1 VSVRIDRPLARVA
14 ELVMDRPEALNA
26 VSTAQARAITAACA
40 ELTADPALSVVII
53 RSAVERAF
61 CVGADLK
68 ERASFSDDDLRAQR
82 PITQAAYGS
91 VLNLAMPTIAAVE
104 GFALG
109 GGCELALS
117 CDVII
122 ASTTAVLGLP
132 EVGVGLVPGGGGT
145 QLLPRRV
152 GPHRAAEM
160 IFTGR
165 QVGAAEA
172 LSRGLVDQLV
182 DRGQAGAAAREL
194 AAVIASKSPA
204 ALRNAKAALRQG
216 ADVDLATAMLIE
228 NDAWERTAFSADRVE
243 GIAAFSDRRA
253 PRWPDPR

>member
-1 VSVRIDRPLARVA
+1 
-14 ELVMDRPEALNA
+14 MDRPEALNA
-26 VSTAQARAITAACA
+26 ISTAQAHAITAACA
-40 ELTADPALSVVII
+40 ELTADPSLSVVII

-61 CVGADLK
+61 CVGADLL
-68 ERASFSDDDLRAQR
+68 ERAGFSDDDLRAQR
-82 PITQAAYGS
+82 LITQAAYGS

-132 EVGVGLVPGGGGT
+132 EVGLGLVPGGGGT

-152 GPHRAAEM
+152 GRHRAAEM

-165 QVGAAEA
+165 HVGAAEA

-194 AAVIASKSPA
+194 AAVIASKSPV
-204 ALRNAKAALRQG
+204 ALRNAKAALRHG
-216 ADVDLATAMLIE
+216 ADVDLATAMVIE

-243 GIAAFSDRRA
+243 GIAAFNDRRA